1 MITIHIVTFLIYL
14 VSVIILYIFDWLYTK
29 GQTKADE
36 NQFYVAMTISFML
49 NFVVQCVLIYIF
61 KTLIGRLS
69 YQKGSGSEVTV
80 EGAVIDDD
88 SPTSENRHVTSS
100 SFQKVENVDIDEMVV
115 YGDQHDNLGY
125 QDS

>member
-1 MITIHIVTFLIYL
+1 MITIHIVTFLSYL

-61 KTLIGRLS
+61 KTLIARLS
-69 YQKGSGSEVTV
+69 YQ
-80 EGAVIDDD
+80 
-88 SPTSENRHVTSS
+88 
-100 SFQKVENVDIDEMVV
+100 
-115 YGDQHDNLGY
+115 
-125 QDS
+125 

>member
-1 MITIHIVTFLIYL
+1 MISIHIVTFLIYL

-61 KTLIGRLS
+61 KTLIARLA
-69 YQKGSGSEVTV
+69 YQ
-80 EGAVIDDD
+80 
-88 SPTSENRHVTSS
+88 
-100 SFQKVENVDIDEMVV
+100 
-115 YGDQHDNLGY
+115 
-125 QDS
+125 